1 MPLLL
6 PRLAKCGGGVFP
18 DGCPGG
24 VPWQSW
30 PGVLAGCRG
39 ASFLA
44 GWSGRVSW
52 EAVLAWRGWG
62 KSRKSHKSPE
72 IVDFAEPT
80 PFPEELTKSLE
91 LYGFADSSNIVDFA
105 EFPPFTEA
113 ISEFREAL
121 GFPAFPVS
129 GNRRTPQKLQN

>member
-1 MPLLL
+1 MGSVRGILAGPCESGCASSSFSVKGRMPLLL

-18 DGCPGG
+18 EGCPGG

-80 PFPEELTKSLE
+80 PFPEEIDKV
-91 LYGFADSSNIVDFA
+91 A
-105 EFPPFTEA
+105 
-113 ISEFREAL
+113 
-121 GFPAFPVS
+121 
-129 GNRRTPQKLQN
+129 